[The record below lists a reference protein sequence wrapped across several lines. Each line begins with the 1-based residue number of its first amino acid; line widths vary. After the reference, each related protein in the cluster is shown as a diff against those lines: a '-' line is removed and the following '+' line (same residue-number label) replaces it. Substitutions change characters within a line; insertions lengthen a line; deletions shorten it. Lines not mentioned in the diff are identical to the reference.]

1 MFDATTAH
9 VRIPS
14 VPGNKQERQQW
25 VDLTRS
31 LSRPR
36 TTGNGAQQTAGIGTG
51 VWRGACR
58 SCGAG
63 WRCSDP
69 AVSWTGPLNPNA
81 IRSTKLADGP
91 PRGPHQHV
99 EGLPVL
105 DHRRRVQAS
114 LPSVRASF
122 GRPGPPARATLRPSW
137 QLGAVIF
144 LFSRFPSRHTNSLPL
159 VDHPHSLP
167 AVDVLDHDP
176 LLTPATLARKCVGQL
191 RRAAGHLVRS
201 AEHDL
206 TNRRVEPGQSC

>member
-1 MFDATTAH
+1 MRPTPAFSRFPPIRTVALEGQL
-9 VRIPS
+9 R
-14 VPGNKQERQQW
+14 
-25 VDLTRS
+25 VDFTRS
-31 LSRPR
+31 RSHRRMPGLC
-36 TTGNGAQQTAGIGTG
+36 AQQTAGNGKG

-63 WRCSDP
+63 WRRSDP
-69 AVSWTGPLNPNA
+69 AVSRTGPLKPNA

-91 PRGPHQHV
+91 PRGPHQQV

-105 DHRRRVQAS
+105 DHRSRVQAS

-122 GRPGPPARATLRPSW
+122 GRPGPPAGAAVRPSL

-144 LFSRFPSRHTNSLPL
+144 LISRSPSRHVDSLPL

-176 LLTPATLARKCVGQL
+176 LLTPGTLARKCVGQL
-191 RRAAGHLVRS
+191 RRAAGHLVRA

-206 TNRRVEPGQSC
+206 TNRRVEPG